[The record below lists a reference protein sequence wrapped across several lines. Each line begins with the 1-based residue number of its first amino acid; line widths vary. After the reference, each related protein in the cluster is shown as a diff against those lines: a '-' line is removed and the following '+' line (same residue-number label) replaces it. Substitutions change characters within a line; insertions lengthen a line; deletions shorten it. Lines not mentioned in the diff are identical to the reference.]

1 MNATLNAVM
10 KSHHRFHCLFAITA
24 ALIMAFLHLTNCSA
38 RRGEPIRG
46 AFQASDPR
54 VERGRVHFA
63 RHCSKCHP
71 GGEGGLAPAINDK
84 PLPGFL
90 MKLQSRVGFGAMPS
104 IPEHELSA
112 EDLDAVIRYL
122 KFMRHR

>member
-1 MNATLNAVM
+1 M
-10 KSHHRFHCLFAITA
+10 KTQTRFLSTIAIAA
-24 ALIMAFLHLTNCSA
+24 ALIVAVVELASCSA
-38 RRGEPIRG
+38 RRGEPFRG
-46 AFQASDPR
+46 PFETSDPR

-104 IPEHELSA
+104 IPEHELSS